1 MPQTRPRGLTGSVTT
16 GRTADLRAH
25 TRALFLFSHTLTLT
39 HTHTQSEVGRV
50 GGGGGSVRE
59 GGREAWR
66 VRERGMV
73 VGWDVWYGM
82 GDVGGGGNGGGC
94 GGKWLVISY

>member
-16 GRTADLRAH
+16 GRTADPRAH
-25 TRALFLFSHTLTLT
+25 TRTQALFSHTLT

-50 GGGGGSVRE
+50 GGGGGFVRE

-66 VRERGMV
+66 VRAWDGSGM
-73 VGWDVWYGM
+73 GWYGM
-82 GDVGGGGNGGGC
+82 RDVGGEATEEDGEGTG
-94 GGKWLVISY
+94 L